1 MQIYLL
7 RHGIA
12 EDTSSSGRD
21 ADRRLTAEGKKK
33 LTAVL
38 KNAAAAGVKPS
49 LILTSPL
56 IRAKQTAELAAK
68 ALGCKEEILITSA
81 LEPGGEA
88 EQVWAEIR
96 LHRDASQLLLAGHEP
111 LFSHLGA
118 YLLNAPALEIDF
130 KKGALLRVDCESLG
144 PRPRGVLKWLLAPRL
159 A

>member
-12 EDTSSSGRD
+12 EDISSTGRD

-33 LTAVL
+33 LAAVL

-56 IRAKQTAELAAK
+56 VRAKQTAEIAAK
-68 ALGCKEEILITSA
+68 ALGCREEILTTSV
-81 LEPGGEA
+81 LEPGA
-88 EQVWAEIR
+88 DPEQAWGEIR
-96 LHRDASQLLLAGHEP
+96 LHRDAAQLLLAGHEP
-111 LFSHLGA
+111 LFSRLGA
-118 YLLNAPALEIDF
+118 YLLNAPTLEIDF
-130 KKGALLRVDCESLG
+130 KKGALLRIDCDSLG

>member
-12 EDTSSSGRD
+12 EDTSSTGRD
-21 ADRRLTAEGKKK
+21 ADRRLTPEGKKK
-33 LTAVL
+33 LAAVL
-38 KNAAAAGVKPS
+38 KSAAAAGVKPS

-56 IRAKQTAELAAK
+56 VRAKQTAELAAK
-68 ALGCKEEILITSA
+68 ALGCKEEILITST
-81 LEPGGEA
+81 LEPGGDP

-96 LHRDASQLLLAGHEP
+96 LHRDAPQVLLAGHEP
-111 LFSHLGA
+111 LFSRLGA
-118 YLLNAPALEIDF
+118 FLLNAPALEIDF